1 MRRKIRGSVAVLLA
15 SAMAVTALGGCGKSA
30 AGDTNG
36 SAAKETQ
43 AMETVNTAE
52 DGMDEAK
59 ADTAKE
65 TVSAAAASGENTA
78 MGRYMETEVSIPE
91 GLLLISDVRV
101 LADGRMLLLGYAQD
115 TLGLWE
121 SVDGGENWSQPY
133 TWPQELSDGYISCGA
148 IAEDGSV
155 FCDVSDG
162 SGQKYI
168 YARVESDGQYEII
181 TPDLPETES
190 DVEGME
196 DCIFWIRYAQE
207 GKWLVKT
214 ILDEHIYLMDDTS
227 GEIIRTY
234 NEEEDYIGFWWKLGD
249 SIMAVGNEEI
259 RAYDYETGKEKELDE
274 VLKEELESNKDN
286 LNLTNSIAYP
296 LLACEGEEGVYYY
309 CNEDGIYRYA
319 KGGTV
324 IEQLAD
330 GSLNSLSKPSV
341 QLTDM
346 KVLADGTILVLVMD
360 ESAPKLLRYR
370 YEADVPAVP
379 DTELKVYALEENAE
393 VQQAISMFQSIYPNY
408 YVNLEIGM
416 TGDDAVTASD
426 ALRTLNTE
434 IMAGNGPDILV
445 LDGMPLDSYMEKGI
459 LADISDLVDQIGES
473 DGIFEQIAKTYAQ
486 DGALY
491 AVPSRFQIPV
501 LQADAATLDKINS
514 LAELADTAAGLRA
527 QDEEIN
533 QIVNVSNI
541 YYLVYKL
548 YCAYSTELLAEDG
561 SIDKVAMTDFIDRA
575 KQIFE
580 LNHYE
585 EEYEEFYYETFGDP
599 EYDMSTVV
607 SDYGFLVKKMRIDH
621 VNLAS
626 ALGLAQICAI
636 DKQQDLEYKL
646 MPVGEKH
653 IFVPKVIAGI
663 NGRSNELEGAKE
675 FVSFLLSQKA
685 QETNQGTGLPVNR
698 AAFEAMLADSKSM
711 SMSSSWSTIDEDGNY
726 QDIDFDITAPPSE
739 ELDRFREL
747 VESLDTPCLTD
758 AVMRELVME
767 QAGKCVTGDLS
778 VEEAVNTIEQKM
790 NLYLAE

>member
-1 MRRKIRGSVAVLLA
+1 MKRKIRGSMAVLLA
-15 SAMAVTALGGCGKSA
+15 SAMTITTLGGCGKSA
-30 AGDTNG
+30 GEDTKGDTG
-36 SAAKETQ
+36 TE
-43 AMETVNTAE
+43 
-52 DGMDEAK
+52 
-59 ADTAKE
+59 TAKE
-65 TVSAAAASGENTA
+65 TVSATAASGEDTA
-78 MGRYMETEVSIPE
+78 MGRYMETEISLPE
-91 GLLLISDVRV
+91 GFMNLNDVR
-101 LADGRMLLLGYAQD
+101 AFEDGRMLVLGQTQD
-115 TLGLWE
+115 ALGLWE
-121 SVDGGENWSQPY
+121 STDEGESWSQPY
-133 TWPQELSDGYISCGA
+133 TWPQELSDGYIPCGG

-155 FCDVSDG
+155 FCSVSDG
-162 SGQKYI
+162 TGENNI
-168 YARVESDGQYEII
+168 YAKVGNDGQYETL
-181 TPDLPETES
+181 TPDLPEASSEY
-190 DVEGME
+190 EGMS
-196 DCIFWIRYAQE
+196 DFIYWIRYAE
-207 GKWLVKT
+207 PGKWLVKT
-214 ILDEHIYLMDDTS
+214 IMDEHIYLIDDTS
-227 GEIIRTY
+227 GEILQTY
-234 NEEEDYIGFWWKLGD
+234 NEDEDYIGFWWKLGD
-249 SIMAVGNEEI
+249 TIMAAGNEDI
-259 RAYDYETGKEKELDE
+259 RGFDYGTGEETELDS
-274 VLKEELESNKDN
+274 VLKEELESNKNN
-286 LNLTNSIAYP
+286 LNVTNSVAYP

-309 CNEDGIYRYA
+309 CNEDGIYRYT

-324 IEQLAD
+324 IEQLVD

-341 QLTDM
+341 QLTGM
-346 KVLADGTILVLVMD
+346 SVLTDGTILVTVMD
-360 ESAPKLLRYR
+360 EAGPKLLRYR

-379 DTELKVYALEENAE
+379 DTELNVYALEENAE
-393 VQQAISMFQSIYPNY
+393 VRQAISMFQTANPSY
-408 YVNLEIGM
+408 YVKLEVGM

-434 IMAGNGPDILV
+434 IMAGNGPDILI
-445 LDGMPLDSYMEKGI
+445 LDGMPLESYMEKGI
-459 LADISDLVDQIGES
+459 LEDISDLVNQIQES
-473 DGIFEQIAKTYAQ
+473 DGFFEQIAKTYEQ
-486 DGALY
+486 DGAVY
-491 AVPSRFQIPV
+491 AVPSRFQMPV
-501 LQADAATLDKINS
+501 LQADEETLDKINS

-533 QIVNVSNI
+533 QIVDVSNI

-561 SIDKVAMTDFIDRA
+561 SIDKAAMTDFIDRA

-585 EEYEEFYYETFGDP
+585 EEYGDFYYETFGDP

-607 SDYGFLVKKMRIDH
+607 SAYGFLAKKMKIDH

-636 DKQQDLEYKL
+636 NDQRDLEYKL
-646 MPVGEKH
+646 MPAGEKH

-663 NGRSNELEGAKE
+663 NSRSNEIEGAKE

-698 AAFEAMLADSKSM
+698 AAFEAMLEDSKSM

-726 QDIDFDITAPPSE
+726 QDIDFEITAPPAE

-758 AVMRELVME
+758 AVMWELVME
-767 QAGKCVTGDLS
+767 QAGKYVAGELS